1 MIINVNGIDREATE
15 EEIARLQPTIQEQIE
30 MLKQQLKDTDY
41 KAIKYAEGFISDED
55 YAETKALRQSW
66 RDEINRLESESEEQA
81 DDN

>member
-1 MIINVNGIDREATE
+1 MIINENGIIREATA

-30 MLKQQLKDTDY
+30 MLKLQLQETDY

-66 RDEINRLESESEEQA
+66 RDEINRLESERQA